1 MARRKISFDKL
12 REIHQTLGDLLDASD
27 AAARAD
33 DPETGDQ
40 PSAQDGLPSNVRNA
54 RAMVDSIPGLKRF
67 T

>member
-12 REIHQTLGDLLDASD
+12 REVHTMLGDLLDAAD
-27 AAARAD
+27 AAAR
-33 DPETGDQ
+33 DPESDDQ
-40 PSAQDGLPSNVRNA
+40 SGAQDALPSNVRNA